1 MGKILTEQQIEQYHD
16 DGFVAP
22 IRVMSEDEAL
32 TVKAKIEEAEKA
44 FPEEFN
50 PENRN
55 NLHLTFLVLDEW
67 LTTALSWMP

>member
-32 TVKAKIEEAEKA
+32 TVKAKIEEA
-44 FPEEFN
+44 
-50 PENRN
+50 
-55 NLHLTFLVLDEW
+55 
-67 LTTALSWMP
+67 